1 MIEAKKEEASKI
13 LADKQ
18 SEQKER
24 INILDQKVEDDFDV
38 DDI

>member
-13 LADKQ
+13 AADREV
-18 SEQKER
+18 EQKER